1 MGGSEAGVEER
12 KGGVGGSEGGVGGG
26 EGGVGGGE
34 GGVGKEKEG
43 WEEGK
48 EGWEISHMTAAL
60 KSDWSGLPKPSI
72 YIMCIRWTSGTN
84 HHIQKVLLANIC

>member
-1 MGGSEAGVEER
+1 M
-12 KGGVGGSEGGVGGG
+12 
-26 EGGVGGGE
+26 
-34 GGVGKEKEG
+34 GKEKEG

-48 EGWEISHMTAAL
+48 EGEEISHMTAAL